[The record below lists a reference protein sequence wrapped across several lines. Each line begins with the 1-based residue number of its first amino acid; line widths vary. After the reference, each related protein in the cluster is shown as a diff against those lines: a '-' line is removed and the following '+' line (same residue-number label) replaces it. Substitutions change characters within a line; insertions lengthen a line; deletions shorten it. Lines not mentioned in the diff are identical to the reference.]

1 MNLKLRKLG
10 TQDYR
15 KTWASMQNVIL
26 SKGKEDP
33 DELWLLEHFP
43 VYTLGFGASEDHLL
57 RENNIPVIRSD
68 RGGEVTYHGPGQIV
82 AYFLINLRRK
92 NWGPKRFVNE
102 LEASVIDFLKKY
114 NISSSR
120 QSGDP
125 GIYVK
130 DKKISSVGL
139 KIKRGFSYHGLSI
152 NIDMDLSPFE
162 NINVCGNKSLKVT
175 HLNKFAEVSIDRAFK
190 DFEKT
195 AKERFEGI
203 MSR

>member
-43 VYTLGFGASEDHLL
+43 VYTLGFGASEEHLL
-57 RENNIPVIRSD
+57 SGNNIPVVRSD

-92 NWGPKRFVNE
+92 KWGPKKFVNE
-102 LEASVIDFLKKY
+102 LEASVIDFLKEY
-114 NISSSR
+114 NISSTR

-162 NINVCGNKSLKVT
+162 SINVCGNKSLKVT
-175 HLNKFAEVSIDRAFK
+175 HLNKFAEVSLDKAFK

-195 AKERFEGI
+195 AKERFRGF
-203 MSR
+203 

>member
-1 MNLKLRKLG
+1 MNLKLRRLG
-10 TQDYR
+10 IQDYR

-26 SKGKEDP
+26 SKGNEDP

-57 RENNIPVIRSD
+57 TESNIPVIRSD

-162 NINVCGNKSLKVT
+162 NINVCGNRSLKVT

-195 AKERFEGI
+195 AKERFEGT

>member
-57 RENNIPVIRSD
+57 SENSIPVVRSD

-92 NWGPKRFVNE
+92 KWGPKKFVNE
-102 LEASVIDFLKKY
+102 LEASVIDFLKEY
-114 NISSSR
+114 NISSTR

-125 GIYVK
+125 GIYVE

>member
-68 RGGEVTYHGPGQIV
+68 RGGEVTYHGPGQII

-120 QSGDP
+120 QSGEP

-162 NINVCGNKSLKVT
+162 NINVCGNKSLKAT
-175 HLNKFAEVSIDRAFK
+175 HLNKFAEVSLDRAFK

-195 AKERFEGI
+195 AKDRFEGI
-203 MSR
+203 MSG

>member
-26 SKGKEDP
+26 SRGKEDP

-57 RENNIPVIRSD
+57 SENSIPVVRSD

-92 NWGPKRFVNE
+92 KWGPKKFVNE
-102 LEASVIDFLKKY
+102 LEASVIDFLKEY
-114 NISSSR
+114 NISSTR

-125 GIYVK
+125 GIYVE

-162 NINVCGNKSLKVT
+162 NINVCGNKSLKAT
-175 HLNKFAEVSIDRAFK
+175 HLNKFAEVSLDRAFK

>member
-1 MNLKLRKLG
+1 M
-10 TQDYR
+10 
-15 KTWASMQNVIL
+15 
-26 SKGKEDP
+26 
-33 DELWLLEHFP
+33 
-43 VYTLGFGASEDHLL
+43 
-57 RENNIPVIRSD
+57 
-68 RGGEVTYHGPGQIV
+68 
-82 AYFLINLRRK
+82 INLRRK

-120 QSGDP
+120 QSGEP
-125 GIYVK
+125 GIYIK

-162 NINVCGNKSLKVT
+162 NINVCGNEDLKVT

>member
-57 RENNIPVIRSD
+57 SENSIPVVRSD

-92 NWGPKRFVNE
+92 KWGPKKFVNE
-102 LEASVIDFLKKY
+102 LEASVIDFLKEY
-114 NISSSR
+114 NISSTR
-120 QSGDP
+120 RSGDP

-175 HLNKFAEVSIDRAFK
+175 HLNKFAEVSIDKAFI

-195 AKERFEGI
+195 AKKRLEGI

>member
-57 RENNIPVIRSD
+57 SENNIPVVRSD
-68 RGGEVTYHGPGQIV
+68 RGGEVTYHGPGQIG

-92 NWGPKRFVNE
+92 KWGPKKFVNE

-114 NISSSR
+114 NISSTR

-125 GIYVK
+125 GIYVE

-175 HLNKFAEVSIDRAFK
+175 HLNKFAEVSLDRAFK

>member
-10 TQDYR
+10 IQDYR

-26 SKGKEDP
+26 SKGNEDP

-57 RENNIPVIRSD
+57 TESNIPVIRSD
-68 RGGEVTYHGPGQIV
+68 RGGEVTYHGPGQII

-120 QSGDP
+120 QSGEP

-162 NINVCGNKSLKVT
+162 NINVCGNRSLKVT

>member
-33 DELWLLEHFP
+33 DELWLLEHLP
-43 VYTLGFGASEDHLL
+43 VYTLGFGASKDHLL
-57 RENNIPVIRSD
+57 SESSIPVVRSD

-92 NWGPKRFVNE
+92 KWGPKKFVNE

-114 NISSSR
+114 NISSTR

-125 GIYVK
+125 GIYVE

-162 NINVCGNKSLKVT
+162 NINVCGNKSLKAT
-175 HLNKFAEVSIDRAFK
+175 HLNKFAEVSLDRAFK

-195 AKERFEGI
+195 AKDRFEGI
-203 MSR
+203 MSG

>member
-33 DELWLLEHFP
+33 DELWLLEHLP

-57 RENNIPVIRSD
+57 SENSIPVVRSD

-92 NWGPKRFVNE
+92 KWGPKKFVNE
-102 LEASVIDFLKKY
+102 LEASVIDFLKEY
-114 NISSSR
+114 NISSTR

-125 GIYVK
+125 GVYVK

-162 NINVCGNKSLKVT
+162 NINVCGNKSLKAT
-175 HLNKFAEVSIDRAFK
+175 HLNKFAEVSLDRAFK

-195 AKERFEGI
+195 AKDRFEGI
-203 MSR
+203 MSG

>member
-1 MNLKLRKLG
+1 LNLKLRKLG

-43 VYTLGFGASEDHLL
+43 VYTLGFGASEEHLL
-57 RENNIPVIRSD
+57 SGNNIPVVRSD

-92 NWGPKRFVNE
+92 KWGPKKLVNE
-102 LEASVIDFLKKY
+102 LEASVIDFLKEY
-114 NISSSR
+114 NITSTR
-120 QSGDP
+120 RSGDP

-130 DKKISSVGL
+130 NKKISSVGL
-139 KIKRGFSYHGLSI
+139 KIKKGFSYHGLSI

-162 NINVCGNKSLKVT
+162 SINVCGNKSLKVT
-175 HLNKFAEVSIDRAFK
+175 QLNKFAEVSLDKAFK

-195 AKERFEGI
+195 AKERFEGT

>member
-10 TQDYR
+10 IQDYR

-26 SKGKEDP
+26 SKGKKDP

-57 RENNIPVIRSD
+57 SENSIPVVRSD

-92 NWGPKRFVNE
+92 KWGPKKFVNE
-102 LEASVIDFLKKY
+102 LEASVIDFLKEY
-114 NISSSR
+114 NISSTR
-120 QSGDP
+120 RSGDP

-175 HLNKFAEVSIDRAFK
+175 HLNKFAEVSIDKAFI

-195 AKERFEGI
+195 AKKRLEGI
-203 MSR
+203 ISR

>member
-57 RENNIPVIRSD
+57 RENNIPVVRSD

-120 QSGDP
+120 QSGEP

>member
-26 SKGKEDP
+26 SKDKEDP

-68 RGGEVTYHGPGQIV
+68 RGGEVTYHGPGQII

-120 QSGDP
+120 QSGEP

-162 NINVCGNKSLKVT
+162 NINICGNESLKAT
-175 HLNKFAEVSIDRAFK
+175 HLNKFTEVSLDRAFK

-195 AKERFEGI
+195 AKDRFEGI
-203 MSR
+203 VSG

>member
-57 RENNIPVIRSD
+57 RENNIPGVRSD

-152 NIDMDLSPFE
+152 NINMDLSPFE
-162 NINVCGNKSLKVT
+162 NINVCGNESLKVT

>member
-57 RENNIPVIRSD
+57 RENNIPVVRSD

-120 QSGDP
+120 QSGEP

-162 NINVCGNKSLKVT
+162 NINVCGNRSLKVT